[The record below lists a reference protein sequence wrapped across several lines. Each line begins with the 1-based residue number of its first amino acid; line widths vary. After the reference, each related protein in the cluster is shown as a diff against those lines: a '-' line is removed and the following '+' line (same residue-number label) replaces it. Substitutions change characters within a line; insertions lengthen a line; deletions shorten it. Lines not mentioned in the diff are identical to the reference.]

1 MVLNRT
7 IKLNNGVEI
16 PVLGL
21 GTWLLDESI
30 AAETVIQ
37 ALKAGY
43 RHIDTA
49 EAYQNEKAIG
59 EGIRK
64 SGIPRDQIFLTTKVV
79 AEIKDYEE
87 AKKAIQKSLDDLDI
101 GYIDLMLI
109 HSPQPWANFRNGN
122 HYEEGNLAVWKALEE
137 FYKAGKIKA
146 IGVSNFEKVDI
157 ENILKHGTVRPAVNQ
172 ILVHISNTPFK
183 LIEYCQSEGIAI
195 EAFSPIGHGEIL
207 KNPTLIEM
215 AKNYNVSV
223 PQLCI
228 RYDVQLGLIVLP
240 KSTNPEHIKSNG
252 EVDFV
257 ISDKDME
264 TLKNIERIKDYGEST
279 MYFTG
284 FMLDSYV

>member
-1 MVLNRT
+1 MVLNKT

-284 FMLDSYV
+284 FMLDS

>member
-1 MVLNRT
+1 MVLNKT
-7 IKLNNGVEI
+7 IKLNNGIEI
-16 PVLGL
+16 PVIGL
-21 GTWLLDESI
+21 GTWLVNENI
-30 AAETVIQ
+30 AEDTVIQ
-37 ALKAGY
+37 AIKAGY

-49 EAYQNEKAIG
+49 EAYQNEKAVG
-59 EGIRK
+59 AGIRN
-64 SGIPRDQIFLTTKVV
+64 SGVPREQIFLTTKLA

-101 GYIDLMLI
+101 GYIDLMII
-109 HSPQPWANFRNGN
+109 HSPQPWAKFRDGN
-122 HYEEGNLAVWKALEE
+122 HYEEGNLAAWKALEE

-172 ILVHISNTPFK
+172 ILVHVSNTPFK
-183 LIEYCQSEGIAI
+183 LIEYCQSEGIVV

-215 AKNYNVSV
+215 AKTYNVSV

-228 RYDVQLGLIVLP
+228 RYDVQLGLVVLP

-264 TLKNIERIKDYGEST
+264 TLKKIERIKDYGEST

>member
-1 MVLNRT
+1 MVLNKT

-21 GTWLLDESI
+21 GTWLIDESI
-30 AAETVIQ
+30 AAEAVIQ

-49 EAYQNEKAIG
+49 EVYQNEKAIG

>member
-1 MVLNRT
+1 MVLNKT